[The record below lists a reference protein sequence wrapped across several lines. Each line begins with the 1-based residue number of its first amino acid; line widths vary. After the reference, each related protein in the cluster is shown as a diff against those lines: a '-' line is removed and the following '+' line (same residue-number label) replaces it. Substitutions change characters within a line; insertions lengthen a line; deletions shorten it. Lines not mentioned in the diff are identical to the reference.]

1 MTQPRPPRVPRV
13 PRAKRATTPA
23 PAALAASSAPDA
35 ALAADIRRLIDTA
48 RQRAAA
54 AVNAELTLLYWQVG
68 RRIRQDVLGAQR
80 ADYGGAVVAAL
91 ARQLTSAYGRGW
103 SEKQL
108 WHCLRAAETFP
119 DEDKLSALRR
129 VLSWTHIKTL
139 MYVDEP
145 LKRDF

>member
-1 MTQPRPPRVPRV
+1 MTQLRPPRVPRAS
-13 PRAKRATTPA
+13 RAKRATTPA

-91 ARQLTSAYGRGW
+91 AR
-103 SEKQL
+103 
-108 WHCLRAAETFP
+108 
-119 DEDKLSALRR
+119 
-129 VLSWTHIKTL
+129 
-139 MYVDEP
+139 
-145 LKRDF
+145 